1 MCYQAAKNGVIVS
14 TKPIPNTF
22 EDCSEGDKVLITTRD
37 VSLCF
42 SLDHISSL
50 TTLFLGWR
58 FLGRV
63 QGRLLQGHWHP
74 ARQLYPSQ
82 PLRKTQDCIHRH
94 A

>member
-50 TTLFLGWR
+50 LST
-58 FLGRV
+58 
-63 QGRLLQGHWHP
+63 
-74 ARQLYPSQ
+74 QLYPLQ
-82 PLRKTQDCIHRH
+82 PLNKSDK
-94 A
+94 